1 MLLVDSHHIIMDGMS
16 LNNLIIEFNR
26 LYNGADLKRL
36 PIQYRDYTMWEN
48 NYNKSN
54 EVKLDKLTIE
64 ECEKY
69 ISLNEFAKGS
79 MLPKIEACMDFVKN
93 SNKGIAIIT
102 SLDKAI
108 DAINGLTGTII
119 QK

>member
-1 MLLVDSHHIIMDGMS
+1 
-16 LNNLIIEFNR
+16 
-26 LYNGADLKRL
+26 
-36 PIQYRDYTMWEN
+36 
-48 NYNKSN
+48 
-54 EVKLDKLTIE
+54 
-64 ECEKY
+64 
-69 ISLNEFAKGS
+69 
-79 MLPKIEACMDFVKN
+79 MLPKIEACMDFVNN